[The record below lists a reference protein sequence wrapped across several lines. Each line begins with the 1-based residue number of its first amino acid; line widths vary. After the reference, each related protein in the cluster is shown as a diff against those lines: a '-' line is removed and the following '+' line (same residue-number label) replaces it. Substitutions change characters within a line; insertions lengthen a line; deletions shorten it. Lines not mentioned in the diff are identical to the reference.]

1 MNFDCKS
8 YFHFLMEKNL
18 TEYDRISSR
27 KMQQTNG
34 IQNILQSLESLD
46 KSIYVCHNSA
56 GKTLSTI
63 LQETLILS
71 GQAKTKFHLII
82 EEYQGEPLCFDE
94 AAKITKLVKRDLM
107 ESYVIILA
115 KTLMIKRSLH
125 IDHKAKERETCMFDE
140 LEPIFKIVKLDEV
153 LRCTNEIS
161 RITKSIQNFVRKK
174 VVFLQQKLRLYL
186 NSNSKPKAF
195 KNI

>member
-1 MNFDCKS
+1 M
-8 YFHFLMEKNL
+8 
-18 TEYDRISSR
+18 
-27 KMQQTNG
+27 
-34 IQNILQSLESLD
+34 
-46 KSIYVCHNSA
+46 
-56 GKTLSTI
+56 
-63 LQETLILS
+63 ILS
-71 GQAKTKFHLII
+71 GQAKTKFHLIT

-125 IDHKAKERETCMFDE
+125 IDHKAKERETCMIDE

>member
-1 MNFDCKS
+1 M
-8 YFHFLMEKNL
+8 
-18 TEYDRISSR
+18 
-27 KMQQTNG
+27 
-34 IQNILQSLESLD
+34 
-46 KSIYVCHNSA
+46 
-56 GKTLSTI
+56 
-63 LQETLILS
+63 ILS
-71 GQAKTKFHLII
+71 GQAKTKFHLIT
-82 EEYQGEPLCFDE
+82 EEYQAEPLCFDE

-174 VVFLQQKLRLYL
+174 GSVFTAKIEVIFEQQQQTEGIQKHLVSPSVPSLITVEVGTSAKFETSINENL
-186 NSNSKPKAF
+186 P
-195 KNI
+195 I